1 MRALH
6 SPCGPLAAAFA
17 CSLFLVRASAQ
28 DLPAPTPSPLAGLDY
43 TAAFFAGATYDQ
55 NVPTPSS
62 VLGFEVGKK
71 PATHAQIEAVLKA
84 LTAKSP
90 RCKLFEYGKTHE
102 GRTLYYLVIASETN
116 LRRLDALKLDYAK
129 LADPRKAPKAEAD
142 QLAATLPALAWMAY
156 AIHGDEMSPA
166 DAALA
171 VAHHL
176 AAGTSAD
183 AKALLENLVVVIDPL
198 MNPDGRDRFL
208 AMLAQNRTIQ
218 PSVDDQSLVH
228 TGSWPRGRVNHYL
241 FDMNR
246 DWVFATQPETRG
258 RVRAINEWNP
268 HYLVEGHE
276 QGPQETF
283 SFYPAREAL
292 NLNFPA
298 NVLKWE
304 QLFGRDQAAAFD
316 ARGWRYF
323 NGEVY
328 DNWYPGYSSS
338 WAALRGTI
346 DNLYEQAR
354 IATDAIRRPEGTLES
369 YRESVHKQL
378 VSTMANL
385 AFLAKH
391 RAEVLADFVAEKRQC
406 VGADATI
413 APRTFAVL
421 PSANAARQRRFLD
434 LMAVQNFEVLAATQS
449 FKASGK
455 DRLGREVKDREF
467 SAGTLLLS
475 VRQPLGR
482 LLAAALEFDPRLTL
496 QFLTDERRELL
507 RFGKS
512 RVEDTTGWSVP
523 MVFDVES
530 FELAGDV
537 PAEAQAKPATLA
549 PPTSTV
555 ANPDTTVAFVI
566 DGADDAVVAAA
577 GRLMERGAWVRV
589 ADKPFQFDGRD
600 FTRGSVVVTRKDN
613 ANFSGDL
620 VAALRS
626 VCGELNLSATG
637 IRTGQGPGD
646 LPDLG
651 GRHFVLLQPPRIA
664 LIGRE
669 PISRE
674 GYGEAWH
681 QLDHVLGLRAS
692 YLDAQSL
699 RADDLRR
706 YNVIVIPAGRAEFLK
721 DRMEA
726 LKAWA
731 SAGGTLIAIGSSAAA
746 FAKDKEGIGATRL
759 LPDVLGKLDDYRQAI
774 AREWEGRQTTPDPEK
789 TWSFSPPTEIVYPW
803 LIGETGDKP
812 NEDELKRRD
821 AWRAIFMPEGALL
834 AARIDDRSWLT
845 AGCSDYV
852 PVVYTGKTVL
862 LAPPTVQAPA
872 RLGYFV
878 AAPPKPEEPKT
889 AAPAADDR
897 GKTTDKKK
905 PAPGW
910 TIAPPGY
917 EMRLRMS
924 GLLWPEAADRLA
936 NAAYVTRE
944 AIGSG
949 QLILFAADPNFR
961 AAALGTAR
969 IFSNAVVCGP
979 GMGASQPIKP

>member
-1 MRALH
+1 MNSVKSFRVLT
-6 SPCGPLAAAFA
+6 PLVCAAALA
-17 CSLFLVRASAQ
+17 LSSAAQ
-28 DLPAPTPSPLAGLDY
+28 DLPAPPPTPLPGLDY
-43 TAAFFAGATYDQ
+43 NEPFFPGATYDQ
-55 NVPTPSS
+55 NIPTPSA
-62 VLGFEVGKK
+62 VLGFTVGTK
-71 PATHAQIEAVLKA
+71 PATHAQIESVVKA
-84 LTAKSP
+84 LAAKSA

-102 GRTLYYLVIASETN
+102 GRTLYYLVIASEAN
-116 LRRLDALKLDYAK
+116 IRRLDALKADYAK
-129 LADPRKAPKAEAD
+129 LADPRKVSRAEAD
-142 QLAATLPALAWMAY
+142 RLAATLPALAWMAY
-156 AIHGDEMSPA
+156 VIHGDEMSSS

-176 AAGTSAD
+176 AAATSAD
-183 AKALLENLVVVIDPL
+183 VKQLLENLVVVIDPL

-208 AMLAQNRTIQ
+208 AMLAQNRTVQ
-218 PSVDDQSLVH
+218 PSVDDQSLLH
-228 TGSWPRGRVNHYL
+228 TGYWPRGRVNHYL

-276 QGPQETF
+276 QGSQATF

-298 NVLKWE
+298 NILKWE
-304 QLFGRDQAAAFD
+304 ELFGRDQAAAFD
-316 ARGWRYF
+316 AHGWRYY

-354 IATDAIRRPEGTLES
+354 IATDAVRHAGGALES

-406 VGADATI
+406 VGADASI
-413 APRTFAVL
+413 PARTFAVL

-434 LMAVQNFEVLAATQS
+434 LMAVQNFEVLVAEKA

-455 DRLGREVKDREF
+455 DRLGRDVQDRDF
-467 SAGTLLLS
+467 PAGTLLLP
-475 VRQPLGR
+475 VRQPLAR
-482 LLAAALEFDPRLTL
+482 LLAASLEFDPRLTP

-507 RFGKS
+507 RFGES
-512 RVEDTTGWSVP
+512 RVYDTTGWSVP
-523 MVFDVES
+523 MIFDVES
-530 FELAGDV
+530 FELAGDP
-537 PAEAQAKPATLA
+537 PAAAQAKPVA
-549 PPTSTV
+549 PAPAVTTV
-555 ANPDTTVAFVI
+555 TNPDTTVAFVI
-566 DGADDAVVAAA
+566 DGADDAAVAAA

-600 FTRGSVVVTRKDN
+600 FARGSVVLTRKDN
-613 ANFSGDL
+613 LNFSGDL
-620 VAALRS
+620 VAVLRE
-626 VCGELNLSATG
+626 VCAELSLSAAG
-637 IRTGQGPGD
+637 VRTGQGPGD

-651 GRHFVLLQPPRIA
+651 GGHFVLLQPPHIA

-699 RADDLRR
+699 RTADLRR
-706 YNVIVIPAGRAEFLK
+706 YNVIVIPEGRAEFLK
-721 DRMEA
+721 EKMA
-726 LKAWA
+726 SLKTWA
-731 SAGGTLIAIGSSAAA
+731 GAGGTLIAIGSSAAA
-746 FAKDKEGIGATRL
+746 FAKDKDGIGATRL

-774 AREWEGRQTTPDPEK
+774 VREWEGRQTTPDPEK
-789 TWSFSPPTEIVYPW
+789 IWSFSPPAEVVYPW
-803 LIGETGDKP
+803 LIGESGDKP

-821 AWRAIFMPEGALL
+821 AWRTIFMPEGALL
-834 AARIDDRSWLT
+834 AARVDDRSWLT
-845 AGCSDYV
+845 AGCGDYV

-872 RLGYFV
+872 RLGYFTP
-878 AAPPKPEEPKT
+878 APPKTEEPKP
-889 AAPAADDR
+889 APADDK
-897 GKTTDKKK
+897 GKAATPKK

-910 TIAPPGY
+910 TVAPPGY

-936 NAAYVTRE
+936 NAAFVTRE

-961 AAALGTAR
+961 AASLGTAR

-979 GMGASQPIKP
+979 GMGATQPIAP